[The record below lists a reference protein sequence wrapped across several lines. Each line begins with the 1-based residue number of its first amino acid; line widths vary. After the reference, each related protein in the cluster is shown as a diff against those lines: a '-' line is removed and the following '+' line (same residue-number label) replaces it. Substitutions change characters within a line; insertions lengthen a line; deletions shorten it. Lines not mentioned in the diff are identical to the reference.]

1 MPTFLTLKN
10 IVWESFGR
18 ARAPYTVPPVGCAS
32 ELGPLFSNETLAL
45 LGRNLLLTY
54 LLTYVLDRE
63 RMLSCSS
70 SVKLTIETTINS
82 IISFTHDPFGEV
94 DSFDASPR
102 W

>member
-18 ARAPYTVPPVGCAS
+18 ARAPYAVPPVGCAS

-45 LGRNLLLTY
+45 LGISYLLTY
-54 LLTYVLDRE
+54 LLDRK

-70 SVKLTIETTINS
+70 SVKLTIETTINLN
-82 IISFTHDPFGEV
+82 ISFTIHDPFGV
-94 DSFDASPR
+94 SCNL
-102 W
+102 